1 MNAASFCPE
10 ISGSRNVLP
19 QTQTVNFHLSFPIL
33 TGAGHVSSSS
43 RVYLFTIVTPVRHS
57 ASLSSQAK
65 LLSLE
70 SFLHSWTILV
80 SEMMI
85 HHG

>member
-57 ASLSSQAK
+57 ASLSS
-65 LLSLE
+65 LSLE
-70 SFLHSWTILV
+70 YFLHTWTILV

>member
-19 QTQTVNFHLSFPIL
+19 QTVNFHLSFPIL

-57 ASLSSQAK
+57 ASLSRQAK

-70 SFLHSWTILV
+70 SFLHSRTILV